1 MKFYREWQLSGDDQF
16 LRDNWSKVKNALAF
30 AWVKG
35 GWDGD
40 VDGVMEGCQH
50 NTMDVEYYGPNP
62 QMQFWY
68 LGALRAG
75 EEMAKYVRDN
85 EFADK
90 CRRLYQSGRD
100 WTDANLFNGEY
111 YIQEVR
117 PPKSVKDIH
126 PGLKAGM
133 GSRNLQDPDFQ
144 LGKGCLVDQLVGQ
157 YMAHIC
163 GLGYLADEKNVKT
176 TLKSIMKYNYIDD
189 FSDKFNNMRSFVMGK
204 ESGLVMASWP
214 NGQPKVPFPYFTE
227 VMTGFEYTA
236 AVGMIYEGQTDD
248 ALKCITSIR
257 DRFDGYKRNPYDE
270 IECGHHYARAMASW
284 SSILAL
290 SGFQYSGVKKS
301 ISFTA
306 NLGTYFWSNGYA
318 WGTCKVE
325 DKKATLNVISGQ
337 LPVSSFELKG
347 LGSLKVK
354 NSLITSGETR
364 TFTFKK

>member
-1 MKFYREWQLSGDDQF
+1 
-16 LRDNWSKVKNALAF
+16 
-30 AWVKG
+30 
-35 GWDGD
+35 
-40 VDGVMEGCQH
+40 
-50 NTMDVEYYGPNP
+50 
-62 QMQFWY
+62 
-68 LGALRAG
+68 
-75 EEMAKYVRDN
+75 
-85 EFADK
+85 
-90 CRRLYQSGRD
+90 
-100 WTDANLFNGEY
+100 
-111 YIQEVR
+111 
-117 PPKSVKDIH
+117 
-126 PGLKAGM
+126 
-133 GSRNLQDPDFQ
+133 
-144 LGKGCLVDQLVGQ
+144 
-157 YMAHIC
+157 
-163 GLGYLADEKNVKT
+163 
-176 TLKSIMKYNYIDD
+176 MKYNYIDD

-306 NLGTYFWSNGYA
+306 NPGTYFWSNGYA

-325 DKKATLNVISGQ
+325 DKKATLNIISGQ
-337 LPVSSFELKG
+337 LPVSNFELKG

-354 NSLITSGETR
+354 NNLITSGETR